1 MKVYELGKELGVK
14 SSVITDILNDGS
26 DKKIAPVSNLT
37 DEQINNV
44 ILKIDEE
51 KTKKE
56 QEEKEKKSIRKDS
69 DYRPDEMIPCHSVFP
84 GVLHFYGKHTG
95 MTYKFVGAGDR
106 RNIEYQDL
114 KAAML
119 EHTDSLF
126 NPDVIID
133 DENLVNDEHWYEI
146 KNLYENMFD
155 ENDIKKIMSLPTSDF
170 RIAFQQLP
178 SVAKE
183 TIISMYATQIEN
195 GTFEQYNKAK
205 IIDDICGTRFDLK
218 M

>member
-84 GVLHFYGKHTG
+84 GVLHFYGKH
-95 MTYKFVGAGDR
+95 
-106 RNIEYQDL
+106 
-114 KAAML
+114 
-119 EHTDSLF
+119 
-126 NPDVIID
+126 
-133 DENLVNDEHWYEI
+133 
-146 KNLYENMFD
+146 NM
-155 ENDIKKIMSLPTSDF
+155 ERQMERTHLGHGLWKT
-170 RIAFQQLP
+170 
-178 SVAKE
+178 E
-183 TIISMYATQIEN
+183 T
-195 GTFEQYNKAK
+195 FLRLRK
-205 IIDDICGTRFDLK
+205 
-218 M
+218 